1 MPVPTSFSDART
13 ALKLARAGTASALF
27 ARTVAQQNLDAAL
40 RLGDAT
46 AIAAAQSAFDS
57 ADSTLKTARTV
68 TEANARTTLNQAIVG
83 WLSDTS
89 SPPNPLGVDADLARL
104 DAAGVPI
111 ALFPVRLE
119 TRFDAPNTT
128 LHIRIYPDEFFSDIH
143 ERELTPAESAAGTD
157 YWTAVANNGGQETAD
172 LWAPVAKRY
181 GVPRAAYIVR
191 VTNQNDPANKTPPA
205 PRATVPSRG
214 AEAVLP
220 DRWVAVGY
228 RGGNQQF
235 AVMGAPIPEPIDLT
249 PNPSADDQ
257 TLVEVADGFQVPSN
271 ILWTMQYADARS
283 KGMAIDVTG
292 LSGDDLQFGFDRIV
306 VFGVKTSMDPTSA
319 SQLISDLLDAH
330 HYTRGLDLVALGTPT
345 NNVPGQP
352 TPFTMKDPPPER
364 SFQIER
370 LGPAFGEGGGN
381 FDSTI
386 LAQQTFGFDF
396 QTGPFTFLAGAVDFQ
411 QDIATGQSMRRVLWP
426 VTLGYF
432 MRQMM
437 NPQAFLNGGGTAIF
451 DEGTFANAKDFFLE
465 YVSAQ
470 GPAPA
475 FRVGAVPYGVLPAIS
490 YSRMQAQEGE
500 NSDAMAV
507 IQKLVPFWQQ
517 ATTSVPVVPGASKD
531 RNTDLMAVLSQKSS
545 SDGVYVRNS
554 VGPDTITNLYQFLL
568 QDFAAYLTA
577 LTGVPNATLGAL
589 GHTEWSGARIFQ
601 LMFSNAIS
609 RYAGPLVTAHP
620 QQGMLVSAVT
630 PAFNPS
636 DSTTFNY
643 LYFLRDPKLTF
654 DVVQSQGAMK
664 NAAPAGEFTPLL
676 YLLARHSLLLE
687 MLEVGRSSTSA
698 DMQQVFGTPTALK
711 LFALDFELWGIAAAA
726 QGQQDFVTTFL
737 TKPNPTKSQSTV
749 FQMIQSNFDSATK
762 QIDISGRILEMFFA
776 LDDLSTLPVAELE
789 RVFTETLDLAAH
801 RLDAWVTAM
810 ATRRLQ
816 NFRSIGD
823 GFFDN
828 RTYFGGYGVVE
839 NLRPAPTPQ
848 TRTVD
853 GLVASIQ
860 GDNGGYIHA
869 PSPRHATAAAIL
881 RSGRM
886 AEKSDPTKYAIE
898 LPSDRARRARL
909 LVDGVRDGL
918 PLGELLG
925 FQLESGLRSSGA
937 PQPEAIV
944 LALRKLYPLVANK
957 SGLDPGVPA
966 DGIAAAN
973 VVDGQLVR
981 QAAATNSIPFGT
993 GGVPANGKTAV
1004 LAAVKDLNDTVDAIA
1019 DLETSEAIFQVAT
1032 GDVASAQAAMN
1043 FLPDGSNPPQSE
1055 VTTSP
1060 TSGIPVSHRV
1070 ALVLEGDTPT
1080 ATGWNVG
1087 GSPRG
1092 KADPFGSFA
1101 DGWVGSLLGNPSQ
1114 ATASLSYQLGGQSL
1128 STKVAVSAIPGIGP
1142 LDFLAL
1148 AQSTSTFG
1156 QGSPLDRRLAA
1167 VVQAANTQATNI
1179 VVTQYD
1185 TPSSGRSIPQLIE
1198 LARALGAVFGGA
1210 RELAA
1215 ADLVL
1220 TPDDILD
1227 SLLDVIAG
1235 PLKGQVTS
1243 VLGALDAAVSQF
1255 DTTDARTALTA
1266 AAAYQADAFP
1276 DPGATADDLSLLVG
1290 SAKGEL
1296 GRRSTDA
1303 HAAAPPDTASFA
1315 DVISASINQLRIIFG
1330 RNTLVVLP
1338 NQFPTNGGELQ
1349 QSLGALNPTLNI
1361 SDPTL
1366 NIPDPATFFAA
1377 HQAPGRYLQQASR
1390 MHARLAAWR
1399 RFSLYAGG
1407 LGVPAPRVSAAQ
1419 LPFVVNETWAGV
1431 TAPTDSR
1438 TSLILISANG
1448 QTLLPDP
1455 TKAWRGLL
1463 LDQWT
1468 EVVPG
1473 ATTQTG
1479 LTFHYDSQNS
1489 EAPQVI
1495 LMAVQ
1500 SGPTAG
1506 AWTQAELAAI
1516 VSDTLDLAQIRPVD
1530 SDLVSLGQL
1539 VPPLVVASNPQSSP
1553 SIQTVVVS
1561 TNIGPEARQ
1570 DVPIV
1575 VT

>member
-1 MPVPTSFSDART
+1 MPVPKSFSDARV
-13 ALKLARAGTASALF
+13 ALKGARRGTASALY
-27 ARTVAQQNLDAAL
+27 ACTIAQQNLDAAL
-40 RLGDAT
+40 RLGDAG
-46 AIAAAQSAFDS
+46 AIATAQAAFTS
-57 ADSTLKTARTV
+57 ADSALKTARTV
-68 TEANARTTLNQAIVG
+68 TEANARSNLNGLING

-89 SPPNPLGVDADLARL
+89 TPPKPLGVDADLARL

-119 TRFDAPNTT
+119 TRFDASKTT

-143 ERELTPAESAAGTD
+143 ERELTPEEATAGAD
-157 YWTAVANNGGQETAD
+157 YWTAVGNNGGEETAD

-191 VTNQNDPANKTPPA
+191 VTNHNDPANKTPPA
-205 PRATVPSRG
+205 SRATVPSRG

-220 DRWVAVGY
+220 DRWVALGY
-228 RGGNQQF
+228 RGGAQRF

-257 TLVEVADGFQVPSN
+257 TLVEVADGFNVPSN
-271 ILWTMQYADARS
+271 ILWTMQYGDALT

-319 SQLISDLLDAH
+319 SQMISDLLDAH
-330 HYTRGLDLVALGTPT
+330 HYTRGLDLVLLGTPT

-386 LAQQTFGFDF
+386 LAQTFGFDF
-396 QTGPFTFLAGAVDFQ
+396 QTGPFTFLRGAVDFQ
-411 QDIATGQSMRRVLWP
+411 QDIATGQNMRRVLWP

-437 NPQAFLNGGGTAIF
+437 NPQSFLSGGGTAIF
-451 DEGTFANAKDFFLE
+451 DEGTFANAKEFFLD

-475 FRVGAVPYGVLPAIS
+475 FRVGAVPYGLLPAIS
-490 YSRMQAQEGE
+490 YSRMQPQAGE
-500 NSDAMAV
+500 NSDAMGV

-517 ATTSVPVVPGASKD
+517 ATTSIPVVPGTSKD

-589 GHTEWSGARIFQ
+589 GHTNWSGARIFQ
-601 LMFSNAIS
+601 LMFSNTIS
-609 RYAGPLVTAHP
+609 QYAGPLVTAHP
-620 QQGMLVSAVT
+620 QQGMLVSAVKPT
-630 PAFNPS
+630 FDPS

-643 LYFLRDPKLTF
+643 LWFLRDPKLTF
-654 DVVQSQGAMK
+654 DVVQTQGAMQ
-664 NAAPAGEFTPLL
+664 NAAPAGELTPLL

-687 MLEVGRSSTSA
+687 MLEAGRSSPSA

-711 LFALDFELWGIAAAA
+711 IFALDFELWGIAAAV

-737 TKPNPTKSQSTV
+737 TQPNKSSTLTV
-749 FQMIQSNFDSATK
+749 FQMIQRNFDSASK
-762 QIDISGRILEMFFA
+762 QVDVSGRVLEMFFA
-776 LDDLSTLPVAELE
+776 LEPLSTLPVAELE

-801 RLDAWVTAM
+801 RLDAYVTAL

-816 NFRSIGD
+816 NFRFIGD
-823 GFFDN
+823 GLIDN

-839 NLRPAPTPQ
+839 NVRPAPTPQ

-853 GLVASIQ
+853 GLVANIQ

-925 FQLESGLRSSGA
+925 FQLESSLRSSTA

-993 GGVPANGKTAV
+993 NGVPANGQAAV
-1004 LAAVKDLNDTVDAIA
+1004 TAAVKDLNETVDAIA
-1019 DLETSEAIFQVAT
+1019 DLETSEAIFQIAT

-1092 KADPFGSFA
+1092 KADPFGPFA
-1101 DGWVGSLLGNPSQ
+1101 DGWVGSLLGDPSH
-1114 ATASLSYQLGGQSL
+1114 ATASVSYQLGGQSL
-1128 STKVAVSAIPGIGP
+1128 STSVAVSAIPGIGP

-1148 AQSTSTFG
+1148 AQGTSAFG

-1179 VVTQYD
+1179 VVTKYD

-1198 LARALGAVFGGA
+1198 LARTLGAVLGGA
-1210 RELAA
+1210 RELAP

-1220 TPDDILD
+1220 TPDDVND
-1227 SLLDVIAG
+1227 NNLDVIAG
-1235 PLKGQVTS
+1235 PLQAQVS
-1243 VLGALDAAVSQF
+1243 AVLGALNTAVSGL
-1255 DTTDARTALTA
+1255 DGSDARTALTA
-1266 AAAYQADAFP
+1266 AAAYQADAFA
-1276 DPGATADDLSLLVG
+1276 DPGASEADLGLLVG
-1290 SAKGEL
+1290 SAKAEL
-1296 GRRSTDA
+1296 GRRSAD
-1303 HAAAPPDTASFA
+1303 AAAAGPPDGASFA
-1315 DVISASINQLRIIFG
+1315 DIISASINQLRIIFG

-1349 QSLGALNPTLNI
+1349 QSLGALNPALDI
-1361 SDPTL
+1361 SDPALVINT
-1366 NIPDPATFFAA
+1366 PTTFFAA

-1390 MHARLAAWR
+1390 IHQRLAAWR
-1399 RFSLYAGG
+1399 RFSLYSGA
-1407 LGVPAPRVSAAQ
+1407 LGARPPRVSAAQ
-1419 LPFVVNETWAGV
+1419 LPFVANETWAGV

-1438 TSLILISANG
+1438 TSLLLISANG
-1448 QTLLPDP
+1448 QTSVPDP
-1455 TKAWRGLL
+1455 TNAWRGLL

-1468 EVVPG
+1468 ELVPR

-1500 SGPTAG
+1500 SGPTTAS
-1506 AWTQAELAAI
+1506 WTQAELAAI
-1516 VSDTLDLAQIRPVD
+1516 VTETLDLAQIRPVD
-1530 SDLVSLGQL
+1530 SDLVALGQL
-1539 VPPLVVASNPQSSP
+1539 VPALVVASNPQSSP
-1553 SIQTVVVS
+1553 TIQTVVVS
-1561 TNIGPEARQ
+1561 TNIGPNARQ